1 MNSYESNLSPQQ
13 LETFTNQFKR
23 LQVANNRKSGPTINI
38 YQRSNNNSRPLLS
51 GAPTHS
57 SSSSIVSDEDY
68 ERAFQITEHPTMST
82 AEKVTAFKKL
92 TGNKTLPIMRP
103 RSKDNNMSLMAT
115 AATIHPKHPELFD
128 EIMSHSSLVKSLKKN
143 DGAMFRHAKP
153 LQSAA
158 KDTPLA
164 YSDLALNRKKSL
176 ISSGAKNDTPLAY
189 SDLVLN
195 RKKSSSRPDVSLD
208 YMNKM
213 FEKIDAEEK
222 QTKLFRKQYKSNA
235 SASTAHPSI
244 DPKKAS
250 DINARMTRAIM
261 ESEHITP
268 AEKQTAL
275 KGLSASPFYNAK
287 HTMKDGKTLG
297 DIINSQR
304 TKSMVR
310 SSANPNTNRDDD
322 HHSTFVNFYKSF
334 TPCDSQYKQTY
345 RILKDDSIS
354 DAKKIKHLN
363 NAINNG
369 LNIHQKMSDGSNLMH
384 TNSKGSAVYEKINGL
399 YRDSF
404 AMFKRSPKTEMKK
417 TDAPAPVDE
426 ERQLEKTQKLH
437 DAINS
442 RDLDKCKKYIKAGA
456 CPHLEIDGVSGHSLL
471 SDMNKIPFSRDLG
484 NLFKEQPSSSM
495 TKSGMHCFGS
505 LSDKV
510 DQVIDEIES
519 DVESIGSDVED
530 AFEEIMHE
538 VEEPFKKS
546 SGCSGCS
553 GKKSK
558 KSKSKSKSGEPHD
571 RDSEYM

>member
-310 SSANPNTNRDDD
+310 SSANPNTNGDDD

-546 SGCSGCS
+546 SGCSG
-553 GKKSK
+553 KKSK

>member
-1 MNSYESNLSPQQ
+1 MNSYDSNLSPQQ

-38 YQRSNNNSRPLLS
+38 YQRSRPLLS
-51 GAPTHS
+51 GAPTHSSSS

-82 AEKVTAFKKL
+82 AEKVAAFKRL
-92 TGNKTLPIMRP
+92 AGNKTLPIMRP

-164 YSDLALNRKKSL
+164 YSDLALNRKKSM
-176 ISSGAKNDTPLAY
+176 ISSGAKKDTPLAY
-189 SDLVLN
+189 SDLALN

-222 QTKLFRKQYKSNA
+222 ETKLFRKQYKSNA
-235 SASTAHPSI
+235 SASVAHPSI
-244 DPKKAS
+244 DPKKAA

-275 KGLSASPFYNAK
+275 KGLSASPFYNTK

-297 DIINSQR
+297 DVINSQR
-304 TKSMVR
+304 TKSMIR
-310 SSANPNTNRDDD
+310 SSARNDDDD
-322 HHSTFVNFYKSF
+322 HHSTFINFYKTF
-334 TPCDSQYKQTY
+334 TPCDSQYKDTF

-399 YRDSF
+399 YRGSF

>member
-1 MNSYESNLSPQQ
+1 MNSYDSNLSPQQ

-38 YQRSNNNSRPLLS
+38 YQRSRPLLS
-51 GAPTHS
+51 GAPTHSSS

-82 AEKVTAFKKL
+82 AEKVKAFKKL

-164 YSDLALNRKKSL
+164 YSDLALNRKKS
-176 ISSGAKNDTPLAY
+176 
-189 SDLVLN
+189 
-195 RKKSSSRPDVSLD
+195 SSRPDVSLD

-235 SASTAHPSI
+235 SASSSTAHPSI
-244 DPKKAS
+244 DPKKAA

-297 DIINSQR
+297 DVINSQR
-304 TKSMVR
+304 TKSMIR
-310 SSANPNTNRDDD
+310 SSARNDDDD
-322 HHSTFVNFYKSF
+322 HHSTFINFYKTF
-334 TPCDSQYKQTY
+334 TPCDSQYKDTF
-345 RILKDDSIS
+345 RVLKDDSIS

-546 SGCSGCS
+546 SGCSG
-553 GKKSK
+553 KKSK